1 MTVHTSETLSRYVN
15 TQEGDPIVMT
25 KEDKFNQ
32 VEKFILENQQAHY
45 RLAFSY
51 VKNKEN
57 ALDIIQEAI
66 VKALKSIDRLEEV
79 KYMKTWFYRILVN
92 TAIDF
97 IRKHQRVSI
106 MSDEI
111 LDLHLPTS
119 ENAVHDFDLQNAVET
134 LPPTYKTI
142 IFLRFFEDLKIEEIA
157 DITGDNVNTVKTRL
171 YAALRKLRVE
181 LGEE

>member
-1 MTVHTSETLSRYVN
+1 MTR
-15 TQEGDPIVMT
+15 D
-25 KEDKFNQ
+25 DKFKL
-32 VEKFILENQQAHY
+32 VEKFIIENQQAYY

-57 ALDIIQEAI
+57 ALDIVQESI
-66 VKALKSIDRLEEV
+66 LKALRSIDRLDEE
-79 KYMKTWFYRILVN
+79 KYMKTWFYRIIVN

-97 IRKHQRVSI
+97 IRKHQRMSI
-106 MSDEI
+106 MDDEI
-111 LDLHLPTS
+111 LESHLPSLEDDVT
-119 ENAVHDFDLQNAVET
+119 DFDLQEAVDH

-142 IFLRFFEDLKIEEIA
+142 IILRFFEDLKIDEIA

-181 LGEE
+181 MREES